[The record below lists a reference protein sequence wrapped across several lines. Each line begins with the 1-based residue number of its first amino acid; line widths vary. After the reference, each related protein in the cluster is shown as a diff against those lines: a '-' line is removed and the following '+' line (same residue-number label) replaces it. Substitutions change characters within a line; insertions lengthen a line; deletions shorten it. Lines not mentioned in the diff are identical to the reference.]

1 MILDKKECIHI
12 SLVLEQLKKNLL
24 NKEAPALK
32 DLSNKTIH
40 DSCIFQDSAS
50 ITIATLIYALSKLIE
65 REDYSKIKNWD
76 SFVKKFNGII
86 DLTIKA
92 INEQDQE
99 LYEKYTIQARQAL
112 ESTSINLK
120 PYIQDVLKKS
130 AINKGSRIHEHGI
143 SLGQTSKILGI
154 SQWELTEYIG
164 QRSSE
169 VKQDSTINTKTRVKM
184 ALEFFS

>member
-50 ITIATLIYALSKLIE
+50 ITIAVIIYALSKLIE

-76 SFVKKFNGII
+76 LFVKKFNSIL
-86 DLTIKA
+86 DLASSALKQNNYKIY
-92 INEQDQE
+92 QE
-99 LYEKYTIQARQAL
+99 YIQQAR
-112 ESTSINLK
+112 
-120 PYIQDVLKKS
+120 KS
-130 AINKGSRIHEHGI
+130 
-143 SLGQTSKILGI
+143 
-154 SQWELTEYIG
+154 
-164 QRSSE
+164 
-169 VKQDSTINTKTRVKM
+169 
-184 ALEFFS
+184 